1 LDKPATDLKELY
13 KLFKTNEDIE
23 NGEDED
29 DSDAESVERAN
40 QLYNSMLKKVQQP
53 EDLLLDSFHS
63 EYDSVDLCE
72 KHLNDESFKLAAHAF
87 S

>member
-1 LDKPATDLKELY
+1 
-13 KLFKTNEDIE
+13 
-23 NGEDED
+23 
-29 DSDAESVERAN
+29 
-40 QLYNSMLKKVQQP
+40 MLKKAQQP
-53 EDLLLDSFHS
+53 EDLLVDSFHS